1 MSHRPLPRSG
11 PRREIQAKTKKFRE
25 NPPKHVTG
33 RVRLVSMDGSSAIF
47 QTTTLPTDMKITA
60 SQFLATLGALAATA
74 GSAFSAVVIYSDD
87 FTSGTNGSLNGQAPQ
102 VRPTTEIWNS
112 TTWNKNT
119 SGGGTANSS
128 GSGSAVLPAPTFGA
142 GDVYTITVRL
152 YNNLAS
158 SSSNWVAFGFTT
170 GTVGVYSG
178 ANVGM
183 YWMLWRGTDELRALE
198 NGANFVGPSV
208 SPTGENNELD
218 ARMVYDVDE
227 DMMSWFYKNPSATE
241 WTLLHSMTPSQSRI
255 DSINNVGLSANSTN
269 VGALSFE
276 LVSIP
281 EPATALFGSLGLL
294 ALLRRRR

>member
-1 MSHRPLPRSG
+1 
-11 PRREIQAKTKKFRE
+11 
-25 NPPKHVTG
+25 
-33 RVRLVSMDGSSAIF
+33 MDGSSAFF

-102 VRPTTEIWNS
+102 VRPTTETWNS
-112 TTWNKNT
+112 TNWNKNT
-119 SGGGTANSS
+119 SDGGTANGS
-128 GSGSAVLPAPTFGA
+128 GSGSAVLPAPTFDA

-158 SSSNWVAFGFTT
+158 TSNNWVAFGFTT

-208 SPTGENNELD
+208 SPTGENNQLD

-241 WTLLHSMTPSQSRI
+241 WTLLHSMSPSQSRI
-255 DSINNVGLSANSTN
+255 DSINNVGLSANSAS

-276 LVSIP
+276 LVNIP